1 MNPELL
7 ILIIILL
14 FVVFFFFFSRNNKR
28 EEIKFPFRAIEKE
41 KPTQI
46 ILQIQQP
53 TSPQPTQNIQSSQ
66 PSQPIN
72 NNPPLSHNS
81 TIQQVMSNPQV
92 PMIREMYPVPFIR
105 GDEYKKNYMRG
116 TIGLRDMDR
125 PYQDITTEFIRVG
138 TVFSENQQDDT
149 VMTLYRR
156 DISPE
161 RDLYEYKVV
170 DKTNGNDLELY
181 LSTNVNFLRNGD
193 KIIIPGYENK
203 GNFVVNLDSRYR
215 YTMLRP
221 FY

>member
-14 FVVFFFFFSRNNKR
+14 FVVFFFFFSKNNKR

-66 PSQPIN
+66 SSQPIN
-72 NNPPLSHNS
+72 NNPPLSNNN

>member
-72 NNPPLSHNS
+72 NNPPLSNNNA
-81 TIQQVMSNPQV
+81 IQQVMSNQQV

>member
-66 PSQPIN
+66 SSQPIN
-72 NNPPLSHNS
+72 NNPPLSNNN

>member
-7 ILIIILL
+7 IVIIILL
-14 FVVFFFFFSRNNKR
+14 FVVFFFFFTKNNKR

-53 TSPQPTQNIQSSQ
+53 PSSQ
-66 PSQPIN
+66 STQN
-72 NNPPLSHNS
+72 NNPPTQNNS
-81 TIQQVMSNPQV
+81 ITQPIISQPQV

-125 PYQDITTEFIRVG
+125 PFQDITTEFIRVG

-149 VMTLYRR
+149 VMTLFRR

>member
-7 ILIIILL
+7 IVIIILL
-14 FVVFFFFFSRNNKR
+14 FVVFFFFFTKNNKR

-53 TSPQPTQNIQSSQ
+53 TVPQPTQNIQ

-72 NNPPLSHNS
+72 KNPPLNHNT
-81 TIQQVMSNPQV
+81 TIQPVITQPQV

-125 PYQDITTEFIRVG
+125 PFQDITTEFIRVG

-149 VMTLYRR
+149 VMTLFRR

>member
-7 ILIIILL
+7 IVIIILL
-14 FVVFFFFFSRNNKR
+14 FVVFFFFFTKNNKR

-53 TSPQPTQNIQSSQ
+53 PSSQSNQNNQSSQ
-66 PSQPIN
+66 SIN
-72 NNPPLSHNS
+72 NNPPTQNNPITQPIIS
-81 TIQQVMSNPQV
+81 QPQV

-125 PYQDITTEFIRVG
+125 PFQDITTEFIRVG

-149 VMTLYRR
+149 VMTLFRR